1 MITAILREAD
11 FFKHFTQDE
20 LESLSKIAVLRRF
33 QSDQV
38 IFSENQKADEFFV
51 LHKGSVNL
59 IFSSKKI
66 IKVGP
71 LQIFGD
77 WAIVNNTVRLAT
89 AVAKENTEVIAIDGV
104 QLKNNDFLPAQIALK
119 ISLQIAGSLVER
131 LLSQSQ
137 ISSQILI
144 DKGES
149 DKTEFKSTLRKNLFT
164 GKKDPMMEN
173 AIIKTIA
180 AFLNSKGGVLFIG
193 VDDNGQAIGLSND
206 EFDNQDKF
214 LQHLFH
220 IITDR
225 MGKSAIED
233 IHPVLVK
240 INDIPVVRIDI
251 EPSSEPVFV
260 KDLQNTENFYVR
272 NGVTTVAYNLR
283 DAITYIKLR
292 F

>member
-33 QSDQV
+33 QFDQV

-89 AVAKENTEVIAIDGV
+89 AIAKENAEVIALDGLK
-104 QLKNNDFLPAQIALK
+104 LKNSDFLPTQVALK
-119 ISLQIAGSLVER
+119 ISLQIAGGLVER

-144 DKGES
+144 EQGES
-149 DKTEFKSTLRKNLFT
+149 EKTEFKSTLRMNLYT
-164 GKKDPMMEN
+164 TKKDPAIEN
-173 AIIKTIA
+173 AVLKTIA
-180 AFLNSKGGVLFIG
+180 AFLNTKGGVLFIG
-193 VDDNGQAIGLSND
+193 VDDHGQPVGIASDG
-206 EFDNQDKF
+206 FDNQDK
-214 LQHLFH
+214 LIQHLFH

-225 MGKSAIED
+225 MGKSAIDD
-233 IHPVLVK
+233 IHPVIVK
-240 INDIPVVRIDI
+240 INDVPVVRIDI